1 MFTYYGI
8 MRYDYE
14 GTLCSSTLGYFKVAV
29 YRLISVIFF
38 TLLYWLNWLLCPNLR
53 VTFPVEVIGVSDMA
67 YVTCVILGSHAV
79 PLGTA
84 WCSDPGN
91 IYWRPRSRDSSCQA
105 SLVSVMLEDLF
116 ICYSFVRLKFSCVDK
131 SECYSNRFSKFTG
144 TVLFLVCST
153 VDNMLSKIT
162 WYWG

>member
-1 MFTYYGI
+1 MAYGPCVDVGSYV
-8 MRYDYE
+8 M
-14 GTLCSSTLGYFKVAV
+14 TLG
-29 YRLISVIFF
+29 
-38 TLLYWLNWLLCPNLR
+38 
-53 VTFPVEVIGVSDMA
+53 G
-67 YVTCVILGSHAV
+67 
-79 PLGTA
+79 A
-84 WCSDPGN
+84 WWSDPGN

-116 ICYSFVRLKFSCVDK
+116 ICHSFVRLKFSCVDK
-131 SECYSNRFSKFTG
+131 SECYSTRFSKFTG